1 MTGALA
7 SLQQASQSF
16 PGFAW
21 NGLAFL
27 LEVTLKGTSVLLVA
41 VTLTLALRR
50 ASAAARHLVWTLALA
65 AMLALPLFSLTVP
78 AWNLPLI
85 SSLPADAGVQSGW
98 RGHLARCVRAILPA
112 LLGRER
118 AAPAIA
124 IGTPTRLMSPE
135 DVAPLLRNHHDQ
147 VAQQPYSPAADP
159 AGYPVRA
166 GLILSLWAVGSM
178 LLAARI
184 AVGEGRVRRI
194 AMRARPYETNQ
205 AESILENVCSRLR
218 ISRAVALRTSPE
230 IAIPFTHG
238 ALRPTVLLP
247 QEAERWS
254 RKQLECVLAHELAHV
269 RRCDYLTQMT
279 AQLACSLFW
288 FHPLVWLAAF
298 AMRKERE
305 RACDDMVLGLGHR
318 ATDYAEF
325 LLVLSR
331 GLRRLDGAWST
342 SVAMAQSSQL
352 EVRMKALLDPKL
364 NHRPLAASRVLL
376 ATTLAAVLLLPVAAI
391 RAGAKN
397 ASGNIS
403 GTVRDPSGAV
413 IPGVNI
419 TLINTAL
426 NFSIAGGSG
435 EDGAFE
441 FPAMP
446 AGRYRLEVTS
456 PGFAYTKTADLEL
469 KPSGD
474 LHENI
479 TMDIGEVLQEVVVHG
494 HKSAENPPTPPP
506 APRRIR
512 VGGNVQAAKLTSQVK
527 PDYPASAQK
536 QGIEGTVILQAV
548 IGTSGQILS
557 VKPDNVGD
565 PELTSSAMSAVRQW
579 RYQPTLLNGEPVE
592 VVTTIT
598 VAFRLDE

>member
-1 MTGALA
+1 MTGALS
-7 SLQQASQSF
+7 SLLQAAQSLR
-16 PGFAW
+16 GFSGH
-21 NGLAFL
+21 GLAL
-27 LEVTLKGTSVLLVA
+27 LSETALKGTFFLLLAVA
-41 VTLTLALRR
+41 LTLALRR
-50 ASAAARHLVWTLALA
+50 ASAAARHLVWTLALG
-65 AMLALPLFSLTVP
+65 AMLALPIFSLTVP
-78 AWNLPLI
+78 TWNVPMI
-85 SSLPADAGVQSGW
+85 SSFPAVGTGERNMMKEDSAVVFRNPPANADAAAQRLAPAAVETAGYRAQVGW
-98 RGHLARCVRAILPA
+98 ILSMWAIGA
-112 LLGRER
+112 LL
-118 AAPAIA
+118 
-124 IGTPTRLMSPE
+124 L
-135 DVAPLLRNHHDQ
+135 
-147 VAQQPYSPAADP
+147 
-159 AGYPVRA
+159 AG
-166 GLILSLWAVGSM
+166 
-178 LLAARI
+178 RI
-184 AVGEGRVRRI
+184 AVGEVRVRRV
-194 AMRARPYETNQ
+194 AGRSRLFETSQ
-205 AESILENVCSRLR
+205 AKSILENVRSRLR
-218 ISRAVALRTSPE
+218 ISRAVELRTSTE
-230 IAIPFTHG
+230 IAIPFTRG
-238 ALRPTVLLP
+238 AFRPTVLLP
-247 QEAERWS
+247 AEVHRWS
-254 RKQLECVLAHELAHV
+254 RKQLEWVLAHELAHV
-269 RRCDYLTQMT
+269 RRCDYLTQML
-279 AQLACSLFW
+279 AQVACALFW

-305 RACDDMVLGLGHR
+305 RACDDMVLSLGHR

-331 GLRRLDGAWST
+331 GLRRLDGAWLS

-352 EVRMKALLDPKL
+352 EVRMKALLDPQL
-364 NHRPLAASRVLL
+364 NHKPLAASHALL
-376 ATTLAAVLLLPVAAI
+376 AAALAAVLLLPVAAI

-397 ASGNIS
+397 ASGKIS

-413 IPGVNI
+413 IPGANI

-426 NFSIAGGSG
+426 NFKIVGGSG

-474 LHENI
+474 LHQDI

-527 PDYPASAQK
+527 PDYPASAQR
-536 QGIEGTVILQAV
+536 QGTEGTVILRAV

-557 VKPDNVGD
+557 LKPDNDAD